1 MNTKLWGQIL
11 AVNITSLMLVLSPLV
26 AEAFPDNSDYPY
38 CCRGNQPGWGRDK
51 YFRQFDRNQTET
63 LTGEVVHLETYSSRR
78 ENFSGVHL
86 MVNTKQETIEV
97 HLAPSWY
104 LAEQDF
110 EFSSQDQIVVK
121 GSRIIIDGQPAIIAR
136 EIRKGDRVLVL
147 RDANG
152 LPVWRASNR

>member
-1 MNTKLWGQIL
+1 
-11 AVNITSLMLVLSPLV
+11 
-26 AEAFPDNSDYPY
+26 
-38 CCRGNQPGWGRDK
+38 R

-63 LTGEVVHLETYSSRR
+63 LTGEVVNLATYSSRR

-86 MVNTKQETIEV
+86 MVNTEQETIEV
-97 HLAPSWY
+97 HIGPSWY

-121 GSRIIIDGQPAIIAR
+121 GSRINIDGQPAIIAR
-136 EIRKGDRVLVL
+136 EIKKGDRVLIL
-147 RDANG
+147 RDVNG